1 MSTCGA
7 GWINAAYIEGNGGG
21 RAGGG
26 AEPRLTRAP
35 LGESRATHLDTVRAE
50 ESEIHRARRE
60 LVANGDGHASARPPG
75 QGAAHAAA
83 LEGGER
89 RQHRHHHGG
98 CNFKAR
104 TREKQRRCSKQ
115 ASRHSMIDLRSAIS
129 GCQGGWV
136 DRSGASAG
144 SPEHLGPRWSE
155 CEAGRRTVRGRSA
168 SCWNRE
174 LGDSFSESNNGCQRG
189 TWEHLCTSP
198 GAGSLCVWVLWE
210 VVGIFPIRDI

>member
-1 MSTCGA
+1 MAFLPLRWSCMSTCGA

-115 ASRHSMIDLRSAIS
+115 AALWKIESDGLRRAAALVEPTVGYRDSSWSAHSHPSRPPPAQDCSELRRQMHPPPPL
-129 GCQGGWV
+129 CPP
-136 DRSGASAG
+136 
-144 SPEHLGPRWSE
+144 SPSQL
-155 CEAGRRTVRGRSA
+155 
-168 SCWNRE
+168 
-174 LGDSFSESNNGCQRG
+174 DQMK
-189 TWEHLCTSP
+189 
-198 GAGSLCVWVLWE
+198 
-210 VVGIFPIRDI
+210 